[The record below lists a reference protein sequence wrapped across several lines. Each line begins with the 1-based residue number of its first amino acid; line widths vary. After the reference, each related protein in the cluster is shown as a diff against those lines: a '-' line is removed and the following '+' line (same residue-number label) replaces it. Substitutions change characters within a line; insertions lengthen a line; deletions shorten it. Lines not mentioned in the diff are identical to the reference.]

1 MQCRKEKVQTMI
13 YKAPHR
19 TLQIDKEITNL
30 IMLGL
35 K

>member
-1 MQCRKEKVQTMI
+1 MECRKEKGQTMI
-13 YKAPHR
+13 YR
-19 TLQIDKEITNL
+19 TLQIDREITNL